1 MLERDGPVV
10 ALVGPTAV
18 GKSGAAM
25 ALADRLAAGSALEI
39 VNADAMQLYRG
50 MDIGTAKAGAADRAR
65 VPHHLLDLWAVTHRA
80 SVVEYRDAARDVLR
94 AIGDRAV
101 PVVVG
106 GSGLYLSAALD
117 DLQVPATD
125 PAVRS
130 HYEAPLAEQ
139 GAPRLHAEL
148 ARRDPAAA
156 AGIHP
161 GNGRRIVRALEV
173 VELAGSFRSHL
184 PREVPQWVPT
194 RWIGLRAEPALLDR
208 AIGQRVDAMWAAGL
222 AQEVVALLDRGLRE
236 GPTASKAVGYRE
248 CLAFLD
254 GDLTRQ
260 EAIAATALRTR
271 QLARRQMRWFRRDPR
286 ITWLDVVPGQPAA
299 AVAERVAAVL
309 AAPD

>member
-80 SVVEYRDAARDVLR
+80 SVVEYRDAARDLLR

-125 PAVRS
+125 PAVRA
-130 HYEAPLAEQ
+130 HYESLLAEQ

-222 AQEVVALLDRGLRE
+222 AQEVVALLDLGLRE